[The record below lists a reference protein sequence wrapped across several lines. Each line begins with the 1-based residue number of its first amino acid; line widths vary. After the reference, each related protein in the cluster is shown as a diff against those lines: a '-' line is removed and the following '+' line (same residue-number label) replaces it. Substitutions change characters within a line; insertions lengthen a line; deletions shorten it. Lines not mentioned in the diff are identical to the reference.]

1 MLRRQEGASGPAIAE
16 AVGQGT
22 KRRARGLSKK
32 GVTVEALERVRPSR
46 SEQAG
51 REGQLHRLPHH
62 RRPTSLRRTAG

>member
-32 GVTVEALERVRPSR
+32 GVTVEALERVRQVGPNKQGAKGSYTVY
-46 SEQAG
+46 
-51 REGQLHRLPHH
+51 